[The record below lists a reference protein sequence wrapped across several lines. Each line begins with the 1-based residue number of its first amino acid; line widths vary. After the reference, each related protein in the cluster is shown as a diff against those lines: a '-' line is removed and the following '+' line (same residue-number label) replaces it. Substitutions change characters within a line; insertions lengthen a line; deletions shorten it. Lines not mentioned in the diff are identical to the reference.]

1 MKKLFF
7 LFISILFVSLGF
19 SQTYQDDLELIQS
32 LYGMEKKEVVDDSDI
47 VEVPPEESVETVE
60 DIEDQEVLITFQGPQ
75 DYVSPSW
82 YTSPGVPTWNYQ
94 SVHIYGK
101 PQLIT
106 EKEKLSNLVNKFTE
120 RYEADFEKPWKP
132 EYKESMLNSIIGI
145 EIIITDIQCKYKL
158 SQNRSELDRRQ
169 VVDQLKANHSIQLAE
184 AMQRRELENES

>member
-1 MKKLFF
+1 MYIPKHFNVTDKEEIFSFIKANSFGQLISLVKGKLFSSHIPF
-7 LFISILFVSLGF
+7 VLVNDNQSI
-19 SQTYQDDLELIQS
+19 QCHIAKRNPQW
-32 LYGMEKKEVVDDSDI
+32 
-47 VEVPPEESVETVE
+47 E

-158 SQNRSELDRRQ
+158 SQNRPESDRMQVIEEHKKRGSSELSQ
-169 VVDQLKANHSIQLAE
+169 ATKN
-184 AMQRRELENES
+184 EL